1 MLPKDAQL
9 QTSAT
14 HLLEA
19 NGTRIPLLGELEVKF
34 RVAGRQ
40 YALVTGAVDKFIL
53 GIDFLWAE
61 ACQWD
66 FGGGRILLGSS
77 WVRLQ
82 KQDSGNQVR
91 RIYVAEDY
99 HVPPGVQSDV
109 PVSVTWP
116 NLRTG
121 SNDWVAEPKKMAD
134 GVIAARTLFSGEAL
148 QLVMRVINL
157 SDELYNLRKNEHL
170 GEATQ
175 AEIWTS
181 GFDTATMPVPSRNAS
196 LAGRAGPDAGPLQN
210 VSGGADS
217 VHTIDQESNDVCA
230 VSRRQSAF

>member
-1 MLPKDAQL
+1 M
-9 QTSAT
+9 S
-14 HLLEA
+14 E
-19 NGTRIPLLGELEVKF
+19 
-34 RVAGRQ
+34 
-40 YALVTGAVDKFIL
+40 AVDEFIIS
-53 GIDFLWAE
+53 IDFLSAE

-66 FGGGRILLGSS
+66 FGGGCILLGSS
-77 WVRLQ
+77 LVRLQ

-99 HVPPGVQSDV
+99 HVPPGVQSGV

-148 QLVMRVINL
+148 QSVMRVINL
-157 SDELYNLRKNEHL
+157 SDEPYNLRKNEQL

-181 GFDTATMPVPSRNAS
+181 GFGTATMTVPSRYAGLADRAS
-196 LAGRAGPDAGPLQN
+196 PDTGPSQRELFFRA
-210 VSGGADS
+210 
-217 VHTIDQESNDVCA
+217 H
-230 VSRRQSAF
+230 